1 MAADESLPDPTMEQ
15 AFIRL
20 IERQNALED
29 AAEHAA

>member
-1 MAADESLPDPTMEQ
+1 MAADESLPEPTMEQ

-29 AAEHAA
+29 AEGRAA